1 MNNLS
6 LLNPPEPGSMQSFV
20 GEDTVVSSN
29 TSSFGRQLMNLLRS
43 LEKSLKH
50 GLDVNEDELNR
61 SLYLLTSMRDL
72 FLRKGLLHG
81 DTTKLEALASKNTGD
96 ELKHSSS
103 TGSKRKRRQGA
114 SGVQYQVQ
122 VSTAFDATST
132 GDGDTVLL
140 SSSSSSSCDE
150 ILIMTSISRIL
161 NPSTS
166 ITKDSSEFSFPWV
179 LTRAAVDVLT
189 AICYGMR
196 IWNYQVD
203 SSENPIHLVECQILE
218 SFSSNLLN
226 GLIKSIKSLMGFISD
241 ENHDTNSVSSDEKQ
255 EILTTLS
262 SCFTCF
268 TWIIVSLGTKLSRS
282 TNIMTQIKILVND
295 LLWMD
300 RLYGDSD
307 SSDSN
312 THHPLLDSI
321 CGLVSVLPMVGDS
334 NSTSPNKIWNHFVQ
348 SIATSYQVLLQRFFP
363 ESSRKQQERTTTA
376 ASTMT
381 LNLNTSIAFEKEAL
395 LEWIALIPSHL
406 PSQQQRL
413 AAFSHRVHVYSCLLM
428 KLLSFELYDTKAM
441 VHFSTTSVPI
451 VQLLDLCDL
460 LINFSSNAER
470 RYLNTKARLRDVTV
484 EQGLFSVQSAV
495 SIGNGM
501 KYLGLDLF
509 RTVISVMNQSCLM
522 HGKRTLQTCL
532 VSLKS
537 CASTNVRNIVDP
549 MYSDAILNLGKSDKS
564 HHGKMKWLHTSIVL
578 RTQAIQTLACV
589 VEQLGSNVVFESNT
603 FVLIINIIAGCLL
616 EQILGPETVD
626 DEDHWGTLSERVEL
640 V

>member
-1 MNNLS
+1 
-6 LLNPPEPGSMQSFV
+6 
-20 GEDTVVSSN
+20 
-29 TSSFGRQLMNLLRS
+29 
-43 LEKSLKH
+43 
-50 GLDVNEDELNR
+50 
-61 SLYLLTSMRDL
+61 
-72 FLRKGLLHG
+72 
-81 DTTKLEALASKNTGD
+81 
-96 ELKHSSS
+96 
-103 TGSKRKRRQGA
+103 
-114 SGVQYQVQ
+114 
-122 VSTAFDATST
+122 
-132 GDGDTVLL
+132 
-140 SSSSSSSCDE
+140 
-150 ILIMTSISRIL
+150 
-161 NPSTS
+161 
-166 ITKDSSEFSFPWV
+166 
-179 LTRAAVDVLT
+179 
-189 AICYGMR
+189 
-196 IWNYQVD
+196 
-203 SSENPIHLVECQILE
+203 
-218 SFSSNLLN
+218 
-226 GLIKSIKSLMGFISD
+226 
-241 ENHDTNSVSSDEKQ
+241 
-255 EILTTLS
+255 
-262 SCFTCF
+262 
-268 TWIIVSLGTKLSRS
+268 
-282 TNIMTQIKILVND
+282 MTQIKILVND

-363 ESSRKQQERTTTA
+363 ESSRKQQERTKTA